1 MVSSSE
7 DSGSESECS
16 EGARVQRERL
26 GPKTQRD
33 YSGYIQQLSRFALHE
48 DRVSGFRDCVTD
60 NQVIMPVPL
69 KLGKA
74 FMKNLRGKL
83 VSWPLDSRP
92 VDERTYMRHYSR
104 SHINNA
110 CLAIKNTFKLL
121 GAPLPARDEEYYL
134 NFSQAYALQI
144 AQEKSVG
151 AYPSVEGSVALGSSD
166 IMKVIEAAFKYVP
179 EGRGRAQSAVQRLWL
194 FILLALATM
203 GRGERVSRVQFSCIR
218 AFCDCLTIKIPT
230 SKSDILGLMSYAKMC
245 YANARNPMCCLATAL
260 GVEFLSRDPTGDFQ
274 FLFGEQGERSSYI
287 VKQMQ
292 GALRMIIDKIG
303 AASLG
308 TTADRLTTHFV
319 KKTSM
324 RLLQDFGAGIVE
336 SDSRELRADH
346 KVGPYNQRSEQDG
359 VVGRVLAF
367 MKPGTVDFE
376 LSPPHFHSDIVRAI
390 PWSRIVPGYA
400 NYSVETQQAVH
411 LAVASAIA
419 NIEFLKTNLSRS
431 HCFHGCPLMTTEQMW
446 IRTLQPY
453 LLGGKGAFKSCLP
466 ETGISLISRM
476 AIDVHHFR
484 QGGAGSGQGALSSQ
498 DLQEIT
504 ELKEAIVQLKIVV
517 AGSSI
522 SSGSQPQ
529 GNPSNPWAR
538 ILPRLWVGDSF
549 RFPVGVKIQ
558 DAWMRWHCGEHPLR
572 AVTSKMLPAGEDRQR
587 QCTLRRKFQGVFEI
601 IQGKTSSS
609 VVDIDVHHAWDVC
622 WRSAVERF
630 NIPLPCNWVISTA
643 YDYFFKFPELV
654 QAARQSTP
662 CVAAD
667 VAVAAAARAARVAA
681 ETRAFAIATQTAP
694 LVRNHPASSLEMSA
708 AIVELPVFGD
718 DAARIV
724 ADAIIAVAGPAALF
738 PPPLMSVLPAVADL
752 VQPVR
757 RSAPASA
764 APSASPLLQ
773 QPPVG
778 IDLHPFWPQPTNLWM
793 LGR

>member
-1 MVSSSE
+1 VLHADVQLVYALLCIMVSSSE

-33 YSGYIQQLSRFALHE
+33 YSGYIQQLSRFALRE

-179 EGRGRAQSAVQRLWL
+179 EGRGRAQSAVQQLWL

-359 VVGRVLAF
+359 VVGRV
-367 MKPGTVDFE
+367 
-376 LSPPHFHSDIVRAI
+376 
-390 PWSRIVPGYA
+390 Y
-400 NYSVETQQAVH
+400 
-411 LAVASAIA
+411 
-419 NIEFLKTNLSRS
+419 
-431 HCFHGCPLMTTEQMW
+431 
-446 IRTLQPY
+446 
-453 LLGGKGAFKSCLP
+453 
-466 ETGISLISRM
+466 
-476 AIDVHHFR
+476 
-484 QGGAGSGQGALSSQ
+484 
-498 DLQEIT
+498 
-504 ELKEAIVQLKIVV
+504 EA
-517 AGSSI
+517 
-522 SSGSQPQ
+522 
-529 GNPSNPWAR
+529 
-538 ILPRLWVGDSF
+538 
-549 RFPVGVKIQ
+549 
-558 DAWMRWHCGEHPLR
+558 WHC
-572 AVTSKMLPAGEDRQR
+572 
-587 QCTLRRKFQGVFEI
+587 
-601 IQGKTSSS
+601 
-609 VVDIDVHHAWDVC
+609 
-622 WRSAVERF
+622 RF
-630 NIPLPCNWVISTA
+630 
-643 YDYFFKFPELV
+643 
-654 QAARQSTP
+654 
-662 CVAAD
+662 
-667 VAVAAAARAARVAA
+667 
-681 ETRAFAIATQTAP
+681 
-694 LVRNHPASSLEMSA
+694 
-708 AIVELPVFGD
+708 
-718 DAARIV
+718 
-724 ADAIIAVAGPAALF
+724 
-738 PPPLMSVLPAVADL
+738 
-752 VQPVR
+752 
-757 RSAPASA
+757 
-764 APSASPLLQ
+764 
-773 QPPVG
+773 
-778 IDLHPFWPQPTNLWM
+778 
-793 LGR
+793 